1 MKAYQMTSKQVRSF
15 QKNTKEEI
23 DGIEYH
29 LCIDGG
35 AYFGAHG
42 IDNIALP
49 PPSDPCSQHHRV
61 LAVSQTARGL
71 VLNLEHLPI

>member
-15 QKNTKEEI
+15 RKNTKAEM

-42 IDNIALP
+42 IDYIAP
-49 PPSDPCSQHHRV
+49 PPSDSCSQHHRV